1 MKRLAIYLI
10 LFSLTLGVFARNEI
24 DSLLLVLDKTIQEH
38 KIYENIKVKR
48 FSLLKENVAKAGLPQ
63 EIIYRLNE
71 ELYEEYRSYISDS
84 AIHYLYKNLDL
95 SEVMHDRYRQNKTKF
110 QLAYS

>member
-71 ELYEEYRSYISDS
+71 ELYEE
-84 AIHYLYKNLDL
+84 
-95 SEVMHDRYRQNKTKF
+95 
-110 QLAYS
+110 